1 MCEFDASCLTTVKE
15 LSPKQITAMR
25 KREGVSEAVFASSLN
40 VTTGVVSKG
49 EHGDKRPHGPA
60 LTLRSRVQKKG
71 LDAIA

>member
-1 MCEFDASCLTTVKE
+1 MYEFDASCLTTVKE

-40 VTTGVVSKG
+40 VTTGVVSKW
-49 EHGDKRPHGPA
+49 EHGDKRPHGPS
-60 LTLRSRVQKKG
+60 LTLLSLVQKKG